1 MILEEFIKENYGK
14 VKAKEIAKLYNVP
27 LYKVYGLAKKLKIK
41 TNKSRNKSFIINE
54 DMEQILLSGKF
65 GDGNFRRMGNG
76 AIYREKHAMDEKDY
90 CLWKYNM
97 LGDLTSLNKIY
108 YYKDLYINF
117 DTSNSKELLYYI
129 NETKENMI
137 DKLSDLGLLL
147 YFLDDGWSLKRK
159 GYYAGAIS
167 SVKLTFE
174 QICLIAE
181 KYRKLCNCNIKVSQ
195 WHKSSGQEPY
205 VIYIQNITKLID
217 IANEY
222 KMQNL
227 DIYIKK
233 FKK

>member
-1 MILEEFIKENYGK
+1 MELEEFIKENYGK
-14 VKAKEIAKLYNVP
+14 IKAKEIAKLYNVP
-27 LYKVYGLAKKLKIK
+27 LYKVYGLARKLKIK
-41 TNKSRNKSFIINE
+41 TNKSRNKNFIINK

-108 YYKDLYINF
+108 YYKNLYVNF

-137 DKLSDLGLLL
+137 DRLSDLGLLL
-147 YFLDDGWSLKRK
+147 YFFDDGWSLKRK
-159 GYYAGAIS
+159 GYYAGVIS

-174 QICLIAE
+174 QMCLIAE
-181 KYRKLCNCNIKVSQ
+181 KYRKLCKCNIKVSQ

-205 VIYIQNITKLID
+205 VIYIQNITKLIE
-217 IANEY
+217 IANRY